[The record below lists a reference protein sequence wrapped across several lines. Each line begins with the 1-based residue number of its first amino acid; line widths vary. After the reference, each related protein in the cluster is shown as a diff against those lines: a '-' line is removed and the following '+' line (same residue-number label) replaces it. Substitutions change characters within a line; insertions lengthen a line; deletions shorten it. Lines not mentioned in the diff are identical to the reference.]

1 MPVSVQCGP
10 PVLSAQSKADLQ
22 KIERRPMQK
31 ISRVLRA
38 ALDFVSA

>member
-10 PVLSAQSKADLQ
+10 QVLTTQPKAALR

-31 ISRVLRA
+31 ISEVFRA
-38 ALDFVSA
+38 VRDFVSA